1 MLVYTRHAA
10 ERMKQR
16 GVTPAE
22 VVACL
27 RNPDITYPDGR
38 GHRNF
43 IKGSL
48 RVVVTEDGE
57 KVITVVRRTTT

>member
-1 MLVYTRHAA
+1 MLVYTKHAT

-16 GVTPAE
+16 GVTPDE

-27 RNPDITYPDGR
+27 RNPDVTYPDGR

-48 RVVVTEDGE
+48 RVVATEDGE
-57 KVITVVRRTTT
+57 KVITVVRRTAT